1 MYFNFSILTNSVIF
15 QIWRAEWEVAEGK
28 LRKGL
33 LPETRLDVF
42 YPGFPTLKH
51 IPHRAQ
57 LKQDNVRVFE
67 QPSRGFNMVCQ
78 TENV

>member
-1 MYFNFSILTNSVIF
+1 MCFVTF
-15 QIWRAEWEVAEGK
+15 QVWREEWEVPEEK

-51 IPHRAQ
+51 IPHRAA
-57 LKQDNVRVFE
+57 LRQDGVRVFE
-67 QPSRGFNMVCQ
+67 QPSRGFNMVSY
-78 TENV
+78 